1 MNNKDIVEKLFKSIL
16 SNFSN
21 YKNCYIHEVN
31 KKLNKNDEKNYD
43 HCEDGDILFFE
54 SEEDYKQGYME
65 QFSINAIQKAAPGNE
80 GFLFCYRVDD
90 PGVMYHRDGSGTP
103 PSSDMIEAKG
113 SYDTINECTI
123 ALIKFIIEIISDST
137 IEAVEEE

>member
-1 MNNKDIVEKLFKSIL
+1 MNNKDIVEKLFKSSL

-21 YKNCYIHEVN
+21 YKNYYIHEVN
-31 KKLNKNDEKNYD
+31 KKLNKNDEKNHD
-43 HCEDGDILFFE
+43 RCEDGDILFFE
-54 SEEDYKQGYME
+54 SDEDYKQGYME

-90 PGVMYHRDGSGTP
+90 PGVRYHRDGSGTP
-103 PSSDMIEAKG
+103 HSSDMIEAKG

-123 ALIKFIIEIISDST
+123 ALIKFIIEIISDSM
-137 IEAVEEE
+137 IEVVE